1 MPDFVDSVFDLS
13 DSIFKSS
20 ISILDSYYHSI
31 LDYSTKLSNS
41 ISNHDLN
48 KYSKIISTSS
58 NNTSKSFTS
67 NSSSSIIY
75 KYAYS
80 LYDYSIRNKWKS
92 ISTISI
98 SLYFYH
104 LYYKNNIKTKKI
116 RRRANK
122 LINGK
127 RFEVILIIGSPLNPL
142 IQRLVHDLNKRGFII
157 YITVINELEL
167 NYIEN
172 EKDDDIKP
180 LIMNYTSD
188 ITVNDSLLQLGKIL
202 DTPILDQS
210 NNSNN
215 SNSSNYYYL
224 NFKTCLIIP
233 DYNKISKNGFEEIS
247 SIEFQRLINDKFL
260 NYFKILNNGLIK
272 ILRESNKRKLKIE
285 KFNNIKFNNSKQLIR
300 NSKLIFINYC
310 PISSLS
316 SSTIKYNETLITLK
330 NLNELL
336 FNYIYNENNK
346 FKFKLLNSINLGWIY
361 NNLIKLNLIKLL
373 NLFKISTSLISLSIE
388 NNENLIDLS
397 IINIKNNKNLKISSL
412 ILNHFIFD
420 LIYSNNLNKSYN
432 I

>member
-20 ISILDSYYHSI
+20 LSVLDSSYHNILDLSS
-31 LDYSTKLSNS
+31 KLSNS

-48 KYSKIISTSS
+48 NYSPITTSS
-58 NNTSKSFTS
+58 NTTTK
-67 NSSSSIIY
+67 SSSSLIY

-92 ISTISI
+92 VSAISI
-98 SLYFYH
+98 SLYIYH
-104 LYYKNNIKTKKI
+104 LYYNNNKYQISRQK
-116 RRRANK
+116 RRANK

-142 IQRLVHDLNKRGFII
+142 VQRLVHDLNKRGFII

-167 NYIEN
+167 NHIEN

-202 DTPILDQS
+202 DTPILDKSYSSTNQT
-210 NNSNN
+210 
-215 SNSSNYYYL
+215 SNSYYYL
-224 NFKTCLIIP
+224 NFKACLIIP

-272 ILRESNKRKLKIE
+272 ILRESNKRKSKIE
-285 KFNNIKFNNSKQLIR
+285 KFNNIKFNNNRQLIR

-310 PISSLS
+310 PSSQPSLANS
-316 SSTIKYNETLITLK
+316 SYYETLKTLK

-346 FKFKLLNSINLGWIY
+346 FKFKLLNSITLGWIY
-361 NNLIKLNLIKLL
+361 SNVLKFNLIKLL
-373 NLFKISTSLISLSIE
+373 NLLKLSSFLPQISLA

-397 IINIKNNKNLKISSL
+397 LVNLNNGKNLKISSS
-412 ILNHFIFD
+412 ILNHSIFD
-420 LIYSNNLNKSYN
+420 LIYSNNLHKSYN